1 MWHAYL
7 LAFHHLFQSW
17 FFMMSMDS
25 SRQDFSDETRNVII
39 GAIVY
44 LGLLVILAHE
54 ECF

>member
-1 MWHAYL
+1 
-7 LAFHHLFQSW
+7 
-17 FFMMSMDS
+17 MMFMDS
-25 SRQDFSDETRNVII
+25 SRQDFSDETGNVII